1 MNVAPCYTLLTL
13 FILFKLL
20 YNGYTVAGMPIYMQD
35 LVRDT
40 PLDHICSAQ
49 VCIFCQICIFGRV
62 FGLLEHL
69 WCQKM
74 KNLDLNCLSF
84 GMHFLQVDLTL
95 LPLTLS
101 NSYHS
106 RQVCNHSELGV

>member
-1 MNVAPCYTLLTL
+1 MHILPNMHIWARIWATRAP
-13 FILFKLL
+13 
-20 YNGYTVAGMPIYMQD
+20 V
-35 LVRDT
+35 V
-40 PLDHICSAQ
+40 
-49 VCIFCQICIFGRV
+49 
-62 FGLLEHL
+62 
-69 WCQKM
+69 QKM

-95 LPLTLS
+95 FPLTLS